1 MGAGSQ
7 AGCPCCIPETA
18 PLVIKRLRIFAK
30 RFFRKI
36 FNREEP
42 PEHLARGL
50 SAGFFAAALPIPGAQ
65 IPLSIFFAWLV
76 RGNKAVSIFPQ
87 FIANPL
93 TMPLFAYVEYRIGT
107 LIYPGKSG
115 DAAAALKIVGEAGSH
130 WQWSQ
135 PWESIKL
142 VAKALGELGGD
153 VIGPFAIGMVVLG
166 LVMAAV
172 AYPVCIVVLTYYN
185 AYRLR
190 RQALRGIKPRARPPL
205 MVRCPNEDELREL
218 DGPGIYQYA
227 KTKEHFQIA
236 RAVRLLFDVQ
246 TFPAMLESIA
256 AARVSVDLE
265 TYIFRAD
272 DAGQRFAAALKAAAK
287 RGVKVRLLCDGVGSM
302 ELTPAFIQDLLDG
315 GVHVGIYRPW
325 NRFFK
330 FGFGRMNR
338 RDHRKILVIDGQV
351 SFIGGL
357 NIANEYGSFAPSAGN
372 DTWRDTHS
380 RIDGEG
386 IARTL
391 TAVFLEVWR
400 KADQLP
406 VKAVAIE
413 PVADLPVD
421 DPLPK
426 ATSTDAPVK
435 IVSNREFIQRWRVRK
450 AYIYAIRHA
459 KRYIFIENAYFIPDR
474 QFRRALL
481 SAVRRGVKVAVVLP
495 QNSDIK
501 LIALASKALYGEL
514 LSNGVRIFEHPDR
527 MVHSKVAVI
536 DDAWSMVSSYNL
548 DHRSLMHNLEAGAV
562 ILDRRF
568 AEQLRDQ
575 LLADSA
581 KSNEITLQFHD
592 ARPWNVALVESL
604 AYQIRYWL

>member
-1 MGAGSQ
+1 M
-7 AGCPCCIPETA
+7 IR
-18 PLVIKRLRIFAK
+18 RLRLLVK
-30 RFFRKI
+30 RYFRKI

-42 PEHLARGL
+42 PEHVARGL
-50 SAGFFAAALPIPGAQ
+50 AAGFFATALPIPGAQ

-87 FIANPL
+87 FIANAL
-93 TMPLFAYVEYRIGT
+93 TMPLFAYIEYRIGV

-115 DAAAALKIVGEAGSH
+115 DANAAFKSIQDATAH
-130 WQWSQ
+130 WAWAH
-135 PWESIKL
+135 PWDSIKL
-142 VAKALGELGGD
+142 VVAALGNLGGD
-153 VIGPFAIGMVVLG
+153 VIGPFAIGMVVFG
-166 LVMAAV
+166 LIMAAV
-172 AYPVCIVVLTYYN
+172 AYPVAIIALTYYY

-190 RQALRGIKPRARPPL
+190 RRALRGVPPRPRPPL
-205 MVRCPNEDELREL
+205 IVRCANPDELHNL
-218 DGPGIYQYA
+218 NGPGIYRYA
-227 KTKEHFQIA
+227 RTKENFQTA
-236 RAVRLLFDVQ
+236 RAVRLLVDVQ

-256 AARVSVDLE
+256 AARETVDLE

-272 DAGQRFAAALKAAAK
+272 HAGQAFAAALKAAAK
-287 RGVKVRLLCDGVGSM
+287 RAVKVRLLCDGVGSM
-302 ELTPAFIQDLLDG
+302 ELPPEFIKDLSDS
-315 GVHVGIYRPW
+315 GVHVGIFRPW
-325 NRFFK
+325 SRFFK

-338 RDHRKILVIDGQV
+338 RDHRKIMIVDGQV
-351 SFIGGL
+351 SYIGGL
-357 NIANEYGSFAPSAGN
+357 NIANEYGSIMSAGG
-372 DTWRDTHS
+372 DTWRDTHA
-380 RIDGEG
+380 RIDGE
-386 IARTL
+386 AVASTL
-391 TAVFLEVWR
+391 TKLFLEVWR
-400 KADQLP
+400 KSDRHPAATIDVVP
-406 VKAVAIE
+406 VK
-413 PVADLPVD
+413 DLPID

-426 ATSTDAPVK
+426 ASSTNVPVK

-450 AYIYAIRHA
+450 AYIHAIKHA
-459 KRYIFIENAYFIPDR
+459 QRYILIENAYFIPDR

-481 SAVRRGVKVAVVLP
+481 SAVKRGVMVAVVLP

-548 DHRSLMHNLEAGAV
+548 DHRSLLHNLESGAV